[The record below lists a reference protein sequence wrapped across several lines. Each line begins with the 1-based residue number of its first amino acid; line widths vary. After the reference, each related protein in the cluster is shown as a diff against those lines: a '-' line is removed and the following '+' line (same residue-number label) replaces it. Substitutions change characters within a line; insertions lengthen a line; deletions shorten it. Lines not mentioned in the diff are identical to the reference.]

1 MRSLVFSRFGGWLLV
16 LAVLV
21 AGCSSAGAVSLPSP
35 VVTLRISGSGSASPI
50 LQVLAED
57 YAISHPGVTF
67 EFGSGTNTG
76 GGVQGVADGTLDLGV
91 ANRALT
97 PEETELGV
105 GFHTFAVDATVF
117 AVRLPNTVVSLTSD
131 QARALY
137 SGEVTDWV
145 ELGGEPANVF
155 LLGRDPDESATRQ
168 FFNPIMTGR
177 RVSPLMTVL
186 DRSSEMLDALEGTRG
201 SIGFTSLGLLRIGG
215 SDLIAPV
222 ALDGVEA
229 SAASIDDGTYP
240 WVTTLAIVTPPQGL
254 SRTVAD
260 FIKYVVSVEGRSTLA
275 RYGYGPS

>member
-1 MRSLVFSRFGGWLLV
+1 
-16 LAVLV
+16 
-21 AGCSSAGAVSLPSP
+21 
-35 VVTLRISGSGSASPI
+35 
-50 LQVLAED
+50 LAED
-57 YAISHPGVTF
+57 YAMSHPGVTF

-131 QARALY
+131 QVRALY
-137 SGEVTDWV
+137 SGEVIDWV

-240 WVTTLAIVTPPQGL
+240 WVTTLAIVTPPQGF

-260 FIKYVVSVEGRSTLA
+260 FIKYVVSVEARSTLA
-275 RYGYGPS
+275 MYGYGSS